1 MSIENPTLAHFR
13 HFSSLFT
20 NFPSTFVEKPLQIS
34 SFMQN
39 KANLLDDQMNV
50 NKVLTKDYENISN
63 CTLAENKP
71 NTNPIKPNLPDD
83 QMNVNVFL
91 TKDYENISNCTLAE
105 NKPNTNPIKPNFKG
119 KKMLLLMTING
130 RRKSF
135 CYYAECAEDAKI
147 EYVDDSGR
155 YADFH
160 CLRHN
165 TGSLLAANGVHPKV
179 AQILMRHCDINLT

>member
-1 MSIENPTLAHFR
+1 
-13 HFSSLFT
+13 
-20 NFPSTFVEKPLQIS
+20 
-34 SFMQN
+34 
-39 KANLLDDQMNV
+39 MNV
-50 NKVLTKDYENISN
+50 NKVLSKDYENNSN
-63 CTLAENKP
+63 CKLCENKANTKP
-71 NTNPIKPNLPDD
+71 NKANLPDD

-105 NKPNTNPIKPNFKG
+105 NKPNTNPKQTQTKPISHQRTTNPELRTNNKQTQFQKQ
-119 KKMLLLMTING
+119 KMLLLMTING

-135 CYYAECAEDAKI
+135 YYYAECAKDAKI

-160 CLRHN
+160 CFRHT